1 MTVAVEVDVRD
12 LVGHPGASRATR
24 VHRPVTGMAIE
35 LARVPDDRPV
45 DAELLLESVI
55 EGIYVSGEVSGEMDL
70 SCGSCLKPIE
80 RPFTVEVHELFAA
93 PGTAD
98 PDEDYG
104 LSPEGVIDIEPMLRD
119 AVVLTMP
126 FSPRCKPDCKGLCP
140 RCGGDRNLGECACE
154 SETDARWDV
163 LASIEFPEEND

>member
-1 MTVAVEVDVRD
+1 VTVAVEVDVRD
-12 LVGHPGASRATR
+12 LVGHPGAARTAR
-24 VHRPVTGMAIE
+24 FHEPVAGMVTS

-55 EGIYVSGEVSGEMDL
+55 EGIYVTGSVSGEMDL
-70 SCGSCLKPIE
+70 SCGSCLKPIDH
-80 RPFTVEVHELFAA
+80 PFVVEVHELFAPPA
-93 PGTAD
+93 TAD

-126 FSPRCKPDCKGLCP
+126 FSPRCSPDCKGLCS
-140 RCGGDRNLGECACE
+140 RCGGDLNLDECTCGPQ
-154 SETDARWDV
+154 TDPRWDA
-163 LASIEFPEEND
+163 LASIDFPDETT

>member
-24 VHRPVTGMAIE
+24 VHQPIVGMATP

-80 RPFTVEVHELFAA
+80 QPFAVEVHELFAE

-126 FSPRCKPDCKGLCP
+126 FSPRCTPDCKGLCP
-140 RCGGDRNLGECACE
+140 RCGGDRNLGECACAP
-154 SETDARWDV
+154 ETDARWDV
-163 LASIEFPEEND
+163 LASIEFPDENN

>member
-12 LVGHPGASRATR
+12 LVGHPGASRTAR
-24 VHRPVTGMAIE
+24 VRRPIAGMAIE

-55 EGIYVSGEVSGEMDL
+55 EGIYVSGNVSGEMDL
-70 SCGSCLKPIE
+70 SCGSCLKPMGQA
-80 RPFTVEVHELFAA
+80 FVVEVHELFAV

-98 PDEDYG
+98 PDEDYE
-104 LSPEGVIDIEPMLRD
+104 LSPEGAIDIEPMLRD

-126 FSPRCKPDCKGLCP
+126 FSPRCSVDCKGLCP
-140 RCGGDRNLGECACE
+140 RCGGDRNVGECTCDP
-154 SETDARWDV
+154 ETDSRWDA
-163 LASIEFPEEND
+163 LMSIEFPDETT